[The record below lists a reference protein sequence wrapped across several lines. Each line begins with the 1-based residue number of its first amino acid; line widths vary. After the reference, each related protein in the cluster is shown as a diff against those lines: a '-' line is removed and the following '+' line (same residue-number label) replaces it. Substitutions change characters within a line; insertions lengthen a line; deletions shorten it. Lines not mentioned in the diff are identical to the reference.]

1 MVNISKRKLK
11 PHFERTIIE
20 QLVDHVSRVRGRR
33 SKEFLFEFLTSTERI
48 QLGKRIT
55 AILMLLEGYS
65 FTQIEKALEISP
77 TTVVKLWQELKG
89 GKFPTIS
96 AMWTFGR
103 TVHERSALD
112 ALLNALANGLPPRA
126 GKGRWKFLHGR

>member
-20 QLVDHVSRVRGRR
+20 QLVDHVSRVRGKK
-33 SKEFLFEFLTSTERI
+33 SKEFLSEFLTTSERI

-65 FTQIEKALEISP
+65 FTQVEKALEISP
-77 TTVVKLWQELKG
+77 TTVVKLWDNIKED
-89 GKFPTIS
+89 KFPTITS
-96 AMWTFGR
+96 MMVMGR
-103 TVHERSALD
+103 TIHERSALD
-112 ALLNALANGLPPRA
+112 ALLAVLANGLPPRA

>member
-1 MVNISKRKLK
+1 MVNISKRRLK
-11 PHFERTIIE
+11 PHFERTIIQ

-33 SKEFLFEFLTSTERI
+33 SSEFLSEFLTPTERI

-77 TTVVKLWQELKG
+77 TTVVKLWQELKD

-96 AMWTFGR
+96 AMCTFGR

-112 ALLNALANGLPPRA
+112 ALLSVLAKGLPPRA
-126 GKGRWKFLHGR
+126 GKGRWKFLQGR